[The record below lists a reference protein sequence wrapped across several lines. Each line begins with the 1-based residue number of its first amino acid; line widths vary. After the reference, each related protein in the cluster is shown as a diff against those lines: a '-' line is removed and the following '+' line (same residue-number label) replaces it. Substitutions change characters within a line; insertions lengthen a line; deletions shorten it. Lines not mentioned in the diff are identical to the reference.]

1 MAKEFDDL
9 SFIND
14 ESGIEE
20 VKDTENDMLVIS
32 KDDFIK
38 RTSRVSQQML
48 EDLEEQAKTRGTS
61 IPPMAMMSEMLTHVA
76 LLGSITRELF
86 KEGE

>member
-1 MAKEFDDL
+1 MAKEFDF
-9 SFIND
+9 SFIKD
-14 ESGIEE
+14 ESGIED
-20 VKDTENDMLVIS
+20 VKETKKDMLVIS

-76 LLGSITRELF
+76 LLARITNELF
-86 KEGE
+86 NEGE

>member
-1 MAKEFDDL
+1 MAKEFDF
-9 SFIND
+9 SFIKD
-14 ESGIEE
+14 ELGIDAKEA
-20 VKDTENDMLVIS
+20 KKDMLVIS

-76 LLGSITRELF
+76 LLARITNELF
-86 KEGE
+86 NEGE